1 MYFDFSFVRNVAE
14 APSVF
19 VYPSAKTEL
28 VKPRDSSLLDSLRL
42 GGDFGHSFLISV
54 GWSTD
59 GNGFQVVRMDS
70 QAHYLLV

>member
-1 MYFDFSFVRNVAE
+1 MVTQG
-14 APSVF
+14 
-19 VYPSAKTEL
+19 SAHTFAQYL
-28 VKPRDSSLLDSLRL
+28 PLLDSLRL

-70 QAHYLLV
+70 LGIIV

>member
-1 MYFDFSFVRNVAE
+1 MLISMVTQG
-14 APSVF
+14 
-19 VYPSAKTEL
+19 SAHTFAQYL
-28 VKPRDSSLLDSLRL
+28 PLLDSLRL

-70 QAHYLLV
+70 LGIIV